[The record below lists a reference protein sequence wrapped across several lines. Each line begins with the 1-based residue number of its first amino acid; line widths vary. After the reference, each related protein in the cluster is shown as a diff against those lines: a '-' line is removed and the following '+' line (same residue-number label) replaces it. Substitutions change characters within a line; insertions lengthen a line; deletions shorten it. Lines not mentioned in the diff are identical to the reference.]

1 MKPPSIGVLLFNL
14 GGPES
19 LEDVKPF
26 LYNLFSDPDIIRIK
40 SDWLR
45 KAVAWFIATTRRK
58 KSSGYYAQIG
68 GGSPLRR
75 ITEDQAAALE
85 KKLANEGLNVRA
97 FVGMRCWRPTIDEAL
112 ETIQRDEITHL
123 VVLPL
128 FPQFSVTTSG
138 SCINYFNARLR
149 QNDPGESLRA
159 SYVTRWYNE
168 PLYIEAMAELIR
180 AEIEQFP
187 EADPK
192 ATYVIYSAHSIPQRY
207 VEEGDPYLDQTRHT
221 VDLINQ
227 RLGLKGPWTLSFQS
241 KVGPVKWLE
250 PSTEEVIQTLGR
262 RGTQQVLIVP
272 VSFVSDHIETLYEID
287 IQYRDT
293 ARQAGIPH
301 FRRAAALNLNSN
313 FIAALAAIVKEQIAH
328 LKVP

>member
-1 MKPPSIGVLLFNL
+1 MKPPRIGVLLFNL

-45 KAVAWFIATTRRK
+45 KSVAWFIATTRRK

-85 KKLANEGLNVRA
+85 RKLANEGLNVRA

-128 FPQFSVTTSG
+128 FHQFSVTTSG

-168 PLYIEAMAELIR
+168 PLYIEAMAELVR

-207 VEEGDPYLDQTRHT
+207 VEEGDPYLD
-221 VDLINQ
+221 
-227 RLGLKGPWTLSFQS
+227 
-241 KVGPVKWLE
+241 
-250 PSTEEVIQTLGR
+250 PSTPAGSPTC
-262 RGTQQVLIVP
+262 GTP
-272 VSFVSDHIETLYEID
+272 
-287 IQYRDT
+287 R
-293 ARQAGIPH
+293 
-301 FRRAAALNLNSN
+301 RRAGAWRPSG
-313 FIAALAAIVKEQIAH
+313 V
-328 LKVP
+328 